1 VDPSPDRPLS
11 QAPAPKVIA
20 VMPAYNASATLRATV
35 ADIPPGSV
43 AEVVLVDDAS
53 RDDTVEVAR
62 ALGLV
67 VIQHPKNR
75 GYGGNQK
82 TCYDEALRRGADI
95 VIMIHPDYQYDSR
108 LVPHIVGFIR
118 DGVCD
123 MVLGSRVRT
132 RRETISSGMPPW
144 KYLSNRI
151 LTLVENIVLGLN
163 LSELHT
169 GYRAYS
175 RRVLE
180 TLPYHRNSDGFVFD
194 SQVIAQVAKFGFRI
208 GEVPVPCRY
217 MKEASS
223 VGFAA
228 GVVYGLGTLGVLAR
242 FLLHGLGLRQTLF
255 EPAKPLPPAESPW
268 RAKERAV
275 GG

>member
-1 VDPSPDRPLS
+1 MSASPNRP
-11 QAPAPKVIA
+11 KIIA
-20 VMPAYNASATLRATV
+20 VMPAYNAAATLRATV
-35 ADIPPGSV
+35 ADIPPGTV
-43 AEVVLVDDAS
+43 DEIILVDDAS
-53 RDDTVEVAR
+53 RDATVAIAEE
-62 ALGLV
+62 LGLV
-67 VIQHPKNR
+67 VIRHPKNR

-95 VIMIHPDYQYDSR
+95 VVMIHPDYQYDSR
-108 LVPHIVGFIR
+108 LVPYVIGFIR

-132 RRETISSGMPPW
+132 RRETIDSGMPIW
-144 KYLSNRI
+144 KYAANRF

-175 RRVLE
+175 RRLLE
-180 TLPYHRNSDGFVFD
+180 TIPYHRNADGFVFD
-194 SQVIAQVAKFGFRI
+194 SQVIAQAARFGFRI

-223 VGFAA
+223 VNLSQGIA
-228 GVVYGLGTLGVLAR
+228 YGLGTLGVLVR
-242 FLLHGLGLRQTLF
+242 FMLHGIGVSQELF
-255 EPAKPLPPAESPW
+255 APKPEAPPGAANASEPRVS
-268 RAKERAV
+268 
-275 GG
+275 

>member
-1 VDPSPDRPLS
+1 
-11 QAPAPKVIA
+11 
-20 VMPAYNASATLRATV
+20 MPAYNAAATLRATV
-35 ADIPPGSV
+35 ADIPPGTV
-43 AEVVLVDDAS
+43 DEVILVDDAS
-53 RDDTVEVAR
+53 RDDTVAIAR
-62 ALGLV
+62 ELGLT
-67 VIQHPKNR
+67 VIQHERNT

-82 TCYDEALRRGADI
+82 TCYDEALRRGGDI

-108 LVPHIVGFIR
+108 LVPYIIGFIR

-132 RRETISSGMPPW
+132 RRETIASGMPVW
-144 KYLSNRI
+144 KYIANRF
-151 LTLVENIVLGLN
+151 LTLVENVVLGLN

-180 TLPYHRNSDGFVFD
+180 TIPYHRNADGFVFD
-194 SQVIAQVAKFGFRI
+194 SQVIAQAARFGFRI

-223 VGFAA
+223 VNWRQGIA
-228 GVVYGLGTLGVLAR
+228 YGLGTLGVLVR
-242 FLLHGLGLRQTLF
+242 YTLHGAGLRQGLF
-255 EPAKPLPPAESPW
+255 EPRSAPTRDPVLTS
-268 RAKERAV
+268 RAAS
-275 GG
+275 

>member
-1 VDPSPDRPLS
+1 MSANPSR
-11 QAPAPKVIA
+11 PKVIA

-35 ADIPPGSV
+35 GDIPPGSV
-43 AEVVLVDDAS
+43 DEIVLVDDAS
-53 RDDTVEVAR
+53 RDDTVAVAES
-62 ALGLV
+62 LGLV
-67 VIQHPKNR
+67 VLRHERNR
-75 GYGGNQK
+75 GYGANQK

-108 LVPHIVGFIR
+108 LVPYIVGFIK

-123 MVLGSRVRT
+123 VVLGSRVRT
-132 RRETISSGMPPW
+132 RRETIGSGMPSW
-144 KYLSNRI
+144 KYLANRV
-151 LTLVENIVLGLN
+151 LTLVENVVLGLN

-175 RRVLE
+175 RPVLE
-180 TLPYHRNSDGFVFD
+180 TLPYHRNAEGFVFD
-194 SQVIAQVAKFGFRI
+194 SQVIAQLARFGFRI

-223 VGFAA
+223 VGFLS

-242 FLLHGLGLRQTLF
+242 YVVHSVGIRQALF
-255 EPAKPLPPAESPW
+255 EPARPLPARRLRPSASP
-268 RAKERAV
+268 RAAGE
-275 GG
+275 

>member
-1 VDPSPDRPLS
+1 
-11 QAPAPKVIA
+11 
-20 VMPAYNASATLRATV
+20 MPAYNASATVRATV
-35 ADIPPGSV
+35 ADIPAGSV
-43 AEVVLVDDAS
+43 DEIVLVDDAS
-53 RDDTVEVAR
+53 RDDTVEIAR
-62 ALGLV
+62 SLGLV

-132 RRETISSGMPPW
+132 RRETIASGMPPW
-144 KYLSNRI
+144 KYIANRF
-151 LTLVENIVLGLN
+151 LTLTENVVLGLN

-194 SQVIAQVAKFGFRI
+194 SQVIAQAARFGFRV

-223 VGFAA
+223 VGFGA
-228 GVVYGLGTLGVLAR
+228 GIVYGLGTLGVLAQYA
-242 FLLHGLGLRQTLF
+242 LHSAGIRQPLF
-255 EPAKPLPPAESPW
+255 EPARPAPTSGSDW
-268 RAKERAV
+268 KDRERSVA
-275 GG
+275 G

>member
-1 VDPSPDRPLS
+1 MVANPSR
-11 QAPAPKVIA
+11 PKVIA

-43 AEVVLVDDAS
+43 DEVVLVDDAS
-53 RDDTVEVAR
+53 RDDTVAIAQ

-67 VIQHPKNR
+67 VIRHEQNR

-108 LVPHIVGFIR
+108 LVPHVVGFIQ

-123 MVLGSRVRT
+123 VVLGSRVRT
-132 RRETISSGMPPW
+132 RRETIGSGMPAW
-144 KYLSNRI
+144 KYLANRV
-151 LTLVENIVLGLN
+151 LTLTENVVLGLN

-180 TLPYHRNSDGFVFD
+180 TLPYHGNADGFVFD
-194 SQVIAQVAKFGFRI
+194 SQVIAQVAHFGFRI

-217 MKEASS
+217 MEEASS
-223 VGFAA
+223 VGFRS
-228 GVVYGLGTLGVLAR
+228 GVVYGLGTLGVLCR
-242 FLLHGLGLRQTLF
+242 YLLHRAGIRQKLF
-255 EPAKPLPPAESPW
+255 EPARPLPVDAPAWKAPR
-268 RAKERAV
+268 RAA